1 MSAVAARVLAQA
13 KINLFLR
20 VLTREASGFHQLETL
35 FSRISLGDEVVVRV
49 DTDQRLVRFTGDAL
63 PQEGLGPEANN
74 LAFRAAAAF
83 AKSTGWPRG
92 FAIEIEKRI
101 PVGGGLGGGS
111 ADAGAVLRAL
121 NALAPQP
128 LAADELLQLSAT
140 LGSDT
145 PFLTQDASPFALAWG
160 RGERLLTL
168 PPPEERTVMLFVF
181 GHGVPT
187 KDAYGW
193 FARTPTPPHGAARL
207 DPRSL
212 SEWHGIA
219 VRAHNDFESVV
230 LPRFRLIELTLS
242 GARKAIAAEH
252 FGDDAVAL
260 LSGSGSTVILVGEG
274 RAEQRPSWM
283 FPLSAGVKIVT
294 ATTSSR
300 VEPVELID

>member
-35 FSRISLGDEVVVRV
+35 LTRISLGDDVIVRV
-49 DTDQRLVRFTGDAL
+49 DTAERTLRFTGDAV
-63 PQEGLGPEANN
+63 PQEGLGPTTSN
-74 LAFRAAAAF
+74 LAWRAAIAF
-83 AKSTGWPRG
+83 ADAAGWPKG
-92 FAIEIEKRI
+92 FSIDIEKRI

-111 ADAGAVLRAL
+111 ADAGGVLRAL
-121 NALAPQP
+121 NALAPEP
-128 LAADELLQLSAT
+128 LAPEQLLQLAAA
-140 LGSDT
+140 LGADT
-145 PFLTQDASPFALAWG
+145 PFLTQAASPLALAWG

-168 PPPEERTVMLFVF
+168 SPLAERNVMLFVF

-193 FARTPTPPHGAARL
+193 FTRTPVPPHGATLL
-207 DPRSL
+207 DPHRLSL
-212 SEWHGIA
+212 WSEVA
-219 VRAHNDFESVV
+219 ARAHNDFENVV

-242 GARKAIAAEH
+242 GARKGIAAGQ

-260 LSGSGSTVILVGEG
+260 LSGSGSTVFLAMRDQSQR
-274 RAEQRPSWM
+274 RANWM
-283 FPLSAGVKIVT
+283 FPLSAGVKIVP
-294 ATTSSR
+294 ATTSAR